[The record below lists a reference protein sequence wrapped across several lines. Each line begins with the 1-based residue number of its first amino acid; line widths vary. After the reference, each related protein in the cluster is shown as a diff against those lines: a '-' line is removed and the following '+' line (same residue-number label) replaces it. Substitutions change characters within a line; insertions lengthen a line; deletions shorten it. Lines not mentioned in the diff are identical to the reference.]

1 MHRALPRPP
10 SVASSS
16 CTWHVCP
23 QSILLPTPR
32 VRDALGVALQTRT
45 LRREGPLPLSGG
57 GGTSLA
63 VRVLGHLLPPIR
75 VQEAKLSSG
84 LFLLLSSASTSVFIS
99 LCLMICPQRSRDWT
113 EAIFGPHATSPP
125 RPLKGVK
132 FLLSHTSGLLLSIP
146 DYMQLPLVYLSV

>member
-1 MHRALPRPP
+1 M
-10 SVASSS
+10 SSLRT
-16 CTWHVCP
+16 CHVCA
-23 QSILLPTPR
+23 QSTLLSTPR

-45 LRREGPLPLSGG
+45 LRRERPLPLSGG

-63 VRVLGHLLPPIR
+63 VWVLGHLLPPIR
-75 VQEAKLSSG
+75 VQEVRLSSG

-99 LCLMICPQRSRDWT
+99 LCLMICPQRLCDWT

-146 DYMQLPLVYLSV
+146 EYMQPPLVYLSV